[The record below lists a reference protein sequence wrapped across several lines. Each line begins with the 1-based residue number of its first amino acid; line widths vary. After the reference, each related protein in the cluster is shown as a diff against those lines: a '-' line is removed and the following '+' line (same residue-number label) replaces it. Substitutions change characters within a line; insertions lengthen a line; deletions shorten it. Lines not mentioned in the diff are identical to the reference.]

1 MIELI
6 EKNRE
11 VPNVSLE
18 PLVFWLTD
26 VIKAEGKELGDVSIV
41 VGSDDWL
48 LKFNNDYLNHDYF
61 TDIITFDYCEGI
73 TVSGDLLISMD
84 RVDDNAVENNVPR
97 ETEFLRVC
105 VHGVL
110 HLCGYGDKTDDEVV
124 VMREKEDYY
133 LCKY

>member
-18 PLVFWLTD
+18 PFVFWLTD